1 MSAATEKEMNDVV
14 SIALVPL
21 TQESAPLRRK
31 IVVALRHAI
40 EVGELKP
47 GDRLFEKDLCQKL
60 NVSRTSLREALREL
74 QAEKLVATVPR
85 GLIVAE
91 INEDDAA
98 NIYRVR
104 AALEGLVAAQFAE
117 KGNEIDARALEAA
130 IGRLE
135 QAYRSNDFD
144 KILSEKK
151 WFYDVICAGA
161 RNAIVRDIL
170 DHLSTRINQLRST
183 SRLNSKRGGESLA
196 ELRELAKAILARN
209 PKAARAAAIKHIDA
223 AAKAASRNRDPKAT
237 SSLPVKG
244 SSART
249 AASRKRRAL

>member
-1 MSAATEKEMNDVV
+1 MNDVV

-31 IVVALRHAI
+31 IVIALRHAI

-47 GDRLFEKDLCQKL
+47 GDRLVEKDLCQRL

-74 QAEKLVATVPR
+74 QAEKLVTTVPR

-91 INEDDAA
+91 ISEDDAA
-98 NIYRVR
+98 NIYQVR

-117 KGNEIDARALEAA
+117 KGNEIDALALETA
-130 IGRLE
+130 INRLE
-135 QAYRSNDFD
+135 QAYRSNDFG
-144 KILSEKK
+144 KVLSEKK
-151 WFYDVICAGA
+151 KFYDVICAGA

-183 SRLNSKRGGESLA
+183 SRLNSKRGDESLA
-196 ELRELAKAILARN
+196 ELRELARAIFARN

-223 AAKAASRNRDPKAT
+223 AAKAASRNRGAKAT
-237 SSLPVKG
+237 SSSEAKG
-244 SSART
+244 SSARP